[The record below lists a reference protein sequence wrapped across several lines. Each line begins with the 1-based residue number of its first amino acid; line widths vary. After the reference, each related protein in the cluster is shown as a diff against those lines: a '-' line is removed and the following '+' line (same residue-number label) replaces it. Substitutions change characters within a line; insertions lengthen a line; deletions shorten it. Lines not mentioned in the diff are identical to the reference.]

1 MGLQQLYNAQPTK
14 ISKRKSSIDRVL
26 NDKRFTEILPE
37 ETIRGLLMDVDTNIK
52 LSDVILSN
60 ENKRKIKTFLTENEN
75 RAELLKYDL
84 RPLNRILCYGAS
96 GCGKTFMAKALS
108 NEMNYVMLYV
118 DIAQSLSQGKVAINL
133 TNVFKLASVGGCM
146 IFLDE
151 CDSIAWNRDSNTP
164 DSADMRRATNSLFQ
178 LMDQLTFDSMII
190 CATNMLNRLDPAF
203 ERRFDLKM
211 LFSRPSLDL
220 IQSIMHFKKNGFV
233 LINDVPEDELL
244 TIQSRLKTNT
254 KLSYYEIE
262 SLTERA
268 MKRAIITKSTVERNN
283 KKQYAIRLRWII
295 EELKITLNI
304 KRSFK
309 TDLEEVEAYSD

>member
-1 MGLQQLYNAQPTK
+1 MGLQQLYTTQTAGKT
-14 ISKRKSSIDRVL
+14 RKSSIESVL
-26 NDKRFTEILPE
+26 QDERFTSILSE
-37 ETIRGLLMDVDTNIK
+37 DTIRGLLMDVDTNIR

-60 ENKRKIKTFLTENEN
+60 ENKRKLKTFLIENEN
-75 RAELLKYDL
+75 RAELLKYNL

-108 NEMNYVMLYV
+108 NEMGYTMLYV

-133 TNVFKLASVGGCM
+133 TNVFKLATVGKCM

-211 LFSRPSLDL
+211 QFSRPSLDL
-220 IQSIMHFKKNGFV
+220 VQSVQHFKKDGFI
-233 LINDVPEDELL
+233 LINDVPDDELL
-244 TIQSRLKTNT
+244 TIKSRLKTNT

-268 MKRAIITKSTVERNN
+268 MKRAIITKTTVERNN
-283 KKQYAIRLRWII
+283 KRQYAIHLRWII
-295 EELKITLNI
+295 DELKVTLNI

-309 TDLEEVEAYSD
+309 TDLEEVEAYNN